1 MKNAT
6 INLKYSEARAKAL
19 DYFLEKE
26 GKTISGELLS
36 HIDEL
41 YNSSVPES
49 VREYI
54 DSKLSESDQEKEQQ
68 QDQDEQKSVKGSRQG
83 GKRKQVQTEG
93 SGDAPAERGPVLIM

>member
-1 MKNAT
+1 MKNLT
-6 INLKYSEARAKAL
+6 ISLKYSEARAKAL

-41 YNSSVPES
+41 YNSSVPQS

-54 DSKLSESDQEKEQQ
+54 DSKLSESDQEKDQQ
-68 QDQDEQKSVKGSRQG
+68 QDQDEQKSVKGSRQS
-83 GKRKQVQTEG
+83 GKRKHGLTEG
-93 SGDAPAERGPVLIM
+93 SDDAPTERGPVLTM